1 MLLIASSGLLAAGLL
16 VLADANAGERRR
28 RRKSPL
34 TASQQYGRRAL
45 ASTLLAGGVGLA
57 LTALGPGFGLIH
69 AVGSA
74 ALAGIVI
81 AVLRGMGVARRPR
94 SSSRGPARAR

>member
-34 TASQQYGRRAL
+34 PANRQYARRTL
-45 ASTLLAGGVGLA
+45 ACALLAGGAGLA
-57 LTALGPGFGLIH
+57 FAALGLGFGLIH
-69 AVGSA
+69 AVGST
-74 ALAGIVI
+74 ALTGIVI
-81 AVLRGMGVARRPR
+81 AVLRGMGVARRP
-94 SSSRGPARAR
+94 SSRRPARTR